1 MALSYEFLVARADEA
16 ARDADIAVLDNVRDR
31 ALRSESAWRSM
42 ANQVLKSQEAKEAA
56 RLQAE
61 AETAD

>member
-16 ARDADIAVLDNVRDR
+16 ARDADAAVLDNVRDR

-42 ANQVLKSQEAKEAA
+42 ANQVLKSLEAKEEA
-56 RLQAE
+56 RLKAE
-61 AETAD
+61 AGSAD